1 MDLRELIEALEQA
14 PVNGPETEGQEGMR
28 YIAVSVPA
36 MDMIIEWLEAADN
49 IINEI
54 ETLEQECNDM
64 DKARTLN

>member
-1 MDLRELIEALEQA
+1 MELRELIEALEQA
-14 PVNGPETEGQEGMR
+14 PVNGESDLE

-36 MDMIIEWLEAADN
+36 MDMIIEWLNAADN